1 MRHTPHSK
9 TLIVKWQKSRVT
21 EGHIEKRK
29 VKTKELPKEKYINI
43 EEGSVQLVKNPN
55 ANSSLEVES
64 EGVV

>member
-29 VKTKELPKEKYINI
+29 VKTKELPEEKYINI
-43 EEGSVQLVKNPN
+43 EEGLVHKRVFCSSVGK
-55 ANSSLEVES
+55 ES
-64 EGVV
+64 ECKLKS